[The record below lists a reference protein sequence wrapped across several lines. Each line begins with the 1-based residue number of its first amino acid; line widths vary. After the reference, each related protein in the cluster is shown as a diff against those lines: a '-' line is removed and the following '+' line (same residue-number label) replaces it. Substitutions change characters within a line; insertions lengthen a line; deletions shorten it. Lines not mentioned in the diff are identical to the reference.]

1 MHRGLKRW
9 QSARNWHAQKKI
21 HKCCC
26 TIRIICLIYKT
37 FLPSTITVPN
47 FQRWH
52 AKMLKA
58 KLDQVEEL
66 SQSCWELIGKLQK
79 VPPKKLLWPNM
90 FLFAKIFFFFLDIY
104 IHCLWM
110 MHFNMTMSHWQKHI
124 NMGLKWTLTACN
136 IFNFLLVLY
145 YSLRW
150 CRIWEWHT
158 CLFSCHLT
166 QPPSLESYVCST
178 TYSMQL

>member
-1 MHRGLKRW
+1 MLLYNKNYLFDIQNIFAIDNYCAKFSEVACQNVESKAWSSWRIKSVLLRV
-9 QSARNWHAQKKI
+9 NWKI
-21 HKCCC
+21 
-26 TIRIICLIYKT
+26 
-37 FLPSTITVPN
+37 
-47 FQRWH
+47 
-52 AKMLKA
+52 AK
-58 KLDQVEEL
+58 
-66 SQSCWELIGKLQK
+66 S
-79 VPPKKLLWPNM
+79 PPKKTALAEYVLVCQD
-90 FLFAKIFFFFLDIY
+90 FFFFFFLDIY

-136 IFNFLLVLY
+136 IFNFLLFLY